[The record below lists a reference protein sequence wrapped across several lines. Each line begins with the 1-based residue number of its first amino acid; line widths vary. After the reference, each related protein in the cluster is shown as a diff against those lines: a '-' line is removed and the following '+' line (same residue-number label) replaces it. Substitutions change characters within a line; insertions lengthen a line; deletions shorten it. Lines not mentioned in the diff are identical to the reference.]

1 MKERIINTME
11 VIFEALVEFVLCTV
25 LFIVISA
32 IMMAAEMDGMTAISI
47 VGEFITIVV
56 YAKLIAQLVEE
67 TEESL
72 KDIRRA

>member
-56 YAKLIAQLVEE
+56 YAKLTAQLVEE